1 VSDLSPVQL
10 ELHRKYAN
18 ELGFDDA
25 VESRQLLDVC
35 DLSSLESNS
44 FDGVLCYG
52 GALSYVFDHAGAA
65 LSECARVCRASGYIL
80 ASVMSLWG
88 SCHRYL
94 EAVLEIPTTGNR
106 RITDTGDLTPG
117 NWDGVVHRCH
127 MFRSDE
133 FRRMAES
140 SKLRVVAMSASNC
153 LSLTHDEI
161 LATFSED
168 SAEWQEL
175 LRMELEACAQDG
187 CLDMG
192 THIILVGEKM

>member
-1 VSDLSPVQL
+1 
-10 ELHRKYAN
+10 
-18 ELGFDDA
+18 
-25 VESRQLLDVC
+25 
-35 DLSSLESNS
+35 
-44 FDGVLCYG
+44 
-52 GALSYVFDHAGAA
+52 
-65 LSECARVCRASGYIL
+65 
-80 ASVMSLWG
+80 
-88 SCHRYL
+88 
-94 EAVLEIPTTGNR
+94 
-106 RITDTGDLTPG
+106 
-117 NWDGVVHRCH
+117 
-127 MFRSDE
+127 
-133 FRRMAES
+133 MAES